1 MKFREFMALQLFAE
15 DEGTGA
21 ESNGSG
27 VNGEETQGNEGDQG
41 TSGNT
46 FEDFLR
52 MERTKQNLTG
62 ESTKQSKQHSEMR
75 K

>member
-27 VNGEETQGNEGDQG
+27 ANGEGTQGNEESHGA
-41 TSGNT
+41 SGNT
-46 FEDFLR
+46 FEDF
-52 MERTKQNLTG
+52 
-62 ESTKQSKQHSEMR
+62 
-75 K
+75 